1 MIKNANFSGYC
12 FYMNTNIWV
21 DFQIC
26 ISVPL
31 TLDEINCAKCL
42 LIKSE
47 QKGFLCNNGIKKELA
62 NNLSVFLD
70 KNGLLCV
77 KGRVQNLLFSYEIKT
92 VKLTKTVY

>member
-1 MIKNANFSGYC
+1 MRFIGNIKLKLENKTLVVGN
-12 FYMNTNIWV
+12 
-21 DFQIC
+21 
-26 ISVPL
+26 L

-70 KNGLLCV
+70 KNGLL
-77 KGRVQNLLFSYEIKT
+77 LLKEEYRICYFHT
-92 VKLTKTVY
+92 KLKRLS

>member
-1 MIKNANFSGYC
+1 MIRIAPFVLRFIG
-12 FYMNTNIWV
+12 NIKLKLENKTLAV
-21 DFQIC
+21 GN
-26 ISVPL
+26 L

-47 QKGFLCNNGIKKELA
+47 QKGFLCNNGIKKKLA

>member
-1 MIKNANFSGYC
+1 MIRIASFVLRFIG
-12 FYMNTNIWV
+12 NIKLKLENKTLAV
-21 DFQIC
+21 GN
-26 ISVPL
+26 L

-47 QKGFLCNNGIKKELA
+47 QKGFLYNNGIKKELA
-62 NNLSVFLD
+62 NNLSLFLD
-70 KNGLLCV
+70 KNGLLCI

>member
-1 MIKNANFSGYC
+1 MIRIAPFVLRFIG
-12 FYMNTNIWV
+12 NIKLKLENKTLAV
-21 DFQIC
+21 GN
-26 ISVPL
+26 L

-62 NNLSVFLD
+62 DNLSVFLD

>member
-1 MIKNANFSGYC
+1 MIRIAPFVLRFIG
-12 FYMNTNIWV
+12 NIKLKLENKTLAV
-21 DFQIC
+21 GN
-26 ISVPL
+26 L

-47 QKGFLCNNGIKKELA
+47 EKGFLCNNGIKKELA

>member
-1 MIKNANFSGYC
+1 MIRIAPFVLRFIG
-12 FYMNTNIWV
+12 NIKLKLENKTLAV
-21 DFQIC
+21 GN
-26 ISVPL
+26 L

-42 LIKSE
+42 LIKSKE
-47 QKGFLCNNGIKKELA
+47 KGFLCNNGIKKELA

>member
-1 MIKNANFSGYC
+1 MIRIAPIVLRFIG
-12 FYMNTNIWV
+12 NIKLKLENKTLAV
-21 DFQIC
+21 GN
-26 ISVPL
+26 L

-47 QKGFLCNNGIKKELA
+47 QKGFLYNNGIKKELA
-62 NNLSVFLD
+62 NNLSLFLD
-70 KNGLLCV
+70 KNGLLCI

>member
-1 MIKNANFSGYC
+1 MIRIAPFVLRFIG
-12 FYMNTNIWV
+12 NIKLKLENKTLAV
-21 DFQIC
+21 GN
-26 ISVPL
+26 L

>member
-1 MIKNANFSGYC
+1 MIRIAPFVLRFIG
-12 FYMNTNIWV
+12 NIKLKLENKTLV
-21 DFQIC
+21 
-26 ISVPL
+26 VGNL

-47 QKGFLCNNGIKKELA
+47 QKGFLYNNGIKKELA
-62 NNLSVFLD
+62 NNLSLFLD
-70 KNGLLCV
+70 KNGLLCI

>member
-1 MIKNANFSGYC
+1 MIRIAPFVLRFIG
-12 FYMNTNIWV
+12 NIKLKLENKTLAV
-21 DFQIC
+21 GN
-26 ISVPL
+26 L

-47 QKGFLCNNGIKKELA
+47 QKGFLYNNGIKKELA
-62 NNLSVFLD
+62 NNLSLFLD
-70 KNGLLCV
+70 KNGLLCI

>member
-1 MIKNANFSGYC
+1 MIRIAPFVLRFIG
-12 FYMNTNIWV
+12 NIKLKLENKTLAV
-21 DFQIC
+21 GN
-26 ISVPL
+26 L

-77 KGRVQNLLFSYEIKT
+77 KGRVQNLLLSYEIKT